1 MRTRFLYLCKTILL
15 CLIIIACALGILL
28 FPNDVRNGASN
39 GISYCLYTLVP
50 SLFPFMVLSSFI
62 IHSGISKF
70 IGKLLQPVIQFLFYL
85 PGSAGSVIIMSMIG
99 GYPVGARGCMSLLE
113 QGAITQKQA
122 QRMLYFCVNAG
133 PAFIISVV
141 GSTLLQNALMGLLL
155 FFSQIAAMLVIGI
168 TLGIIA
174 RFKKEPCHTVVS
186 SERSSQ
192 SPLVESTLDAAKGL
206 MNMSAFVI
214 IFSAFLSLLHA
225 TGIAQGICQLLLR
238 LHMPAPI
245 AASIVSLLT
254 EITADV

>member
-1 MRTRFLYLCKTILL
+1 MRTRLLYLCKTILL

-28 FPNDVRNGASN
+28 FPNDVRNGAAN
-39 GISYCLYTLVP
+39 GISFCLYTLVP

-99 GYPVGARGCMSLLE
+99 GYPVGARGCISLLE

-122 QRMLYFCVNAG
+122 HRMLYFCVNAG

-141 GSTLLQNALMGLLL
+141 GGTLLQNALIGLLL
-155 FFSQIAAMLVIGI
+155 FFSQIAAMMVIGI

-174 RFKKEPCHTVVS
+174 RFKKEPCHTVIS

-192 SPLVESTLDAAKGL
+192 SPLVESTLDA
-206 MNMSAFVI
+206 
-214 IFSAFLSLLHA
+214 
-225 TGIAQGICQLLLR
+225 
-238 LHMPAPI
+238 
-245 AASIVSLLT
+245 
-254 EITADV
+254 

>member
-1 MRTRFLYLCKTILL
+1 
-15 CLIIIACALGILL
+15 
-28 FPNDVRNGASN
+28 
-39 GISYCLYTLVP
+39 
-50 SLFPFMVLSSFI
+50 
-62 IHSGISKF
+62 
-70 IGKLLQPVIQFLFYL
+70 
-85 PGSAGSVIIMSMIG
+85 
-99 GYPVGARGCMSLLE
+99 MSLLE

-245 AASIVSLLT
+245 AASIVSLLSS
-254 EITADV
+254 

>member
-1 MRTRFLYLCKTILL
+1 MRTRLLYLCKTILL

-28 FPNDVRNGASN
+28 FPNDVRNGASS

-141 GSTLLQNALMGLLL
+141 GST
-155 FFSQIAAMLVIGI
+155 IAAKCTDWTFDVFSLKLQPCWPSV
-168 TLGIIA
+168 LPLA
-174 RFKKEPCHTVVS
+174 LSHDFKKEPLPYCNTF
-186 SERSSQ
+186 RTFF
-192 SPLVESTLDAAKGL
+192 PITFG
-206 MNMSAFVI
+206 
-214 IFSAFLSLLHA
+214 
-225 TGIAQGICQLLLR
+225 GIYIRR
-238 LHMPAPI
+238 L
-245 AASIVSLLT
+245 
-254 EITADV
+254 

>member
-99 GYPVGARGCMSLLE
+99 GYPVGARGC
-113 QGAITQKQA
+113 IHH
-122 QRMLYFCVNAG
+122 F
-133 PAFIISVV
+133 
-141 GSTLLQNALMGLLL
+141 GS
-155 FFSQIAAMLVIGI
+155 F
-168 TLGIIA
+168 
-174 RFKKEPCHTVVS
+174 
-186 SERSSQ
+186 
-192 SPLVESTLDAAKGL
+192 
-206 MNMSAFVI
+206 
-214 IFSAFLSLLHA
+214 
-225 TGIAQGICQLLLR
+225 QGI
-238 LHMPAPI
+238 
-245 AASIVSLLT
+245 
-254 EITADV
+254 